1 MKNMRV
7 FSKSRMHQIKM
18 KTLPCYV
25 ALKSHSIFSIKKD
38 STSNILRISV
48 WGFVINLLPTDI
60 NYFYRTTKRFDANCI
75 TLIELHKMR
84 TIGISRTV
92 FPYFPNCVLS
102 NIVQYFEIGPKLWKY
117 ANISESKV
125 TKNKGFKTFH
135 FWKLP
140 DKMLLIKVSK
150 ILIGATET

>member
-60 NYFYRTTKRFDANCI
+60 NYFYRTTTSNGYSQIASNYLNVTKCV
-75 TLIELHKMR
+75 TLQCWIEAMCQLFWTCLLIGSCHFHKYE
-84 TIGISRTV
+84 
-92 FPYFPNCVLS
+92 PCVLFGLIDFYNEPRVLFGLCWVLS
-102 NIVQYFEIGPKLWKY
+102 EPCVGEIPNSRRG
-117 ANISESKV
+117 SV
-125 TKNKGFKTFH
+125 H
-135 FWKLP
+135 
-140 DKMLLIKVSK
+140 
-150 ILIGATET
+150 